1 MPLVKSP
8 YGVAGWLPLTA
19 MKLPLVRLT
28 SEPAAT
34 AEARLKTKG
43 VCGPPLLTISTPSL
57 RETTTSILCV
67 GSNAFGVSVTRP
79 CDPMPM
85 LEAEITF
92 KSNVIALAGAAK
104 LTKSNE
110 VQATKDERA
119 KN

>member
-8 YGVAGWLPLTA
+8 YGEGGCLPMTGSKLT
-19 MKLPLVRLT
+19 LVT
-28 SEPAAT
+28 IAVEPAT

-67 GSNAFGVSVTRP
+67 GSNASGVSVTRP
-79 CDPMPM
+79 CDPAPM
-85 LEAEITF
+85 LEAEISF

>member
-8 YGVAGWLPLTA
+8 YGVAGWLPVAASKLT
-19 MKLPLVRLT
+19 LVMVT
-28 SEPAAT
+28 VEPAI

-43 VCGPPLLTISTPSL
+43 VCGPPLLTISTPSP

-67 GSNAFGVSVTRP
+67 GSNASGVSVTRP
-79 CDPMPM
+79 CDPVPM
-85 LEAEITF
+85 LEAEISF
-92 KSNVIALAGAAK
+92 KSNVIALAGEAK